1 MTRISW
7 LCANG
12 QRLVQLMHF
21 SAVGYPCSECAF
33 RETRLTHLRVV
44 HKYTQAGDLK
54 YQVRKALSKGIRF
67 QEYTIWKYFLQIA
80 RGLFGVGISW
90 SNKIEIIN
98 VAIRSNQLT
107 NQLMFCTGHFSFC
120 DIVFSMYM
128 RYVRPFFFFWILEV
142 MTNYL
147 EQLIYFTFWAR

>member
-1 MTRISW
+1 M
-7 LCANG
+7 
-12 QRLVQLMHF
+12 QLVHF

-33 RETRLTHLRVV
+33 RETRLTHL

-80 RGLFGVGISW
+80 RGLFGVDISW
-90 SNKIEIIN
+90 PNKIEIIN
-98 VAIRSNQLT
+98 VAIRSNR
-107 NQLMFCTGHFSFC
+107 LMFARVIFHFVIFFYNVYVLCSS
-120 DIVFSMYM
+120 VF
-128 RYVRPFFFFWILEV
+128 PFSILEA

-147 EQLIYFTFWAR
+147 ERINLFYILG